1 MADTPLRGANGRH
14 EWFWEPDD
22 ENNIY
27 PLDALM
33 DKYEKSVGRNATLIL
48 GLTPDPTGLIPIG
61 DTQRL
66 KEMGD
71 EINRRFSSP
80 IAKTLGQKKSL
91 TLNLGKKQTVN
102 YCIIQENIKD
112 GERIRQYKI
121 EAKVNGKWQ
130 SVCSGES
137 VGHKRIEKFDP
148 IEASALRLTI
158 PESVALPD
166 IINFSTYYIK

>member
-1 MADTPLRGANGRH
+1 MPYGFSGADRLP
-14 EWFWEPDD
+14 F
-22 ENNIY
+22 
-27 PLDALM
+27 
-33 DKYEKSVGRNATLIL
+33 
-48 GLTPDPTGLIPIG
+48 PIG

-102 YCIIQENIKD
+102 YCIIQENIKN

-121 EAKVNGKWQ
+121 EAKVNGKNIQ
-130 SVCSGES
+130 KKPVFY
-137 VGHKRIEKFDP
+137 R
-148 IEASALRLTI
+148 
-158 PESVALPD
+158 
-166 IINFSTYYIK
+166 

>member
-1 MADTPLRGANGRH
+1 M
-14 EWFWEPDD
+14 
-22 ENNIY
+22 
-27 PLDALM
+27 
-33 DKYEKSVGRNATLIL
+33 
-48 GLTPDPTGLIPIG
+48 IPIG

-102 YCIIQENIKD
+102 YCIIQENIKN

-148 IEASALRLTI
+148 IEATALRLTI

>member
-1 MADTPLRGANGRH
+1 
-14 EWFWEPDD
+14 
-22 ENNIY
+22 
-27 PLDALM
+27 M

-102 YCIIQENIKD
+102 YCIIQENIKN

-130 SVCSGES
+130 PVCSGES